1 MPSARWL
8 SYAEQVGCPAGT
20 PCTDIVQSRSG
31 RSTRAPGQGLHSSVR
46 ARPHSNHP
54 ALRDWRAFAARHYRP
69 FRVLAIAQGF
79 IGALTG
85 PAITIPLLL
94 ALGAHPALA
103 TAIAVLPAV
112 GTMSQRWLPSWLDR
126 TDGNLRGLV
135 VLFATIGEPR
145 GLLLAVVVGLAA
157 TGILA
162 PLAAIVLIG
171 VISGVLGAL
180 GATAYSLQ
188 QSWYQIIL
196 PDDERR
202 LIAPRLGGIALGI
215 GSVVLLPIAFTIDAL
230 VETVGLWAYAGP
242 LLVSGLAGLVPLFVL
257 RRLPAPGR
265 IRVPRQTA
273 WRSDEQARLRRHGNV
288 MTLALLSAG
297 LSPFLSVYAISVL
310 GTGAGFAIALSAISS
325 GTLVLASLWVSTHL
339 RGGSSSRLL
348 RGSFLLRGTALLLG
362 LAAHPANPIA
372 PLVLVVVAIVMAA
385 GDTAGQLAANERL
398 FRLATGPGVL
408 AFQSHFV
415 VRNVGAYTGGAA
427 ASSIVMLL
435 GGYPAFAI
443 LFASA
448 ALGRFAAARTTEVS
462 RSRAVG
468 VEAEPAAA

>member
-1 MPSARWL
+1 MRAHPISTHSA
-8 SYAEQVGCPAGT
+8 V
-20 PCTDIVQSRSG
+20 
-31 RSTRAPGQGLHSSVR
+31 
-46 ARPHSNHP
+46 
-54 ALRDWRAFAARHYRP
+54 RDWRAFAARHYRP

-112 GTMSQRWLPSWLDR
+112 GTMSQRWLPSWLER

-145 GLLLAVVVGLAA
+145 GLLLAATVALTAVGVLS
-157 TGILA
+157 A
-162 PLAAIVLIG
+162 PAAIVLIA

-230 VETVGLWAYAGP
+230 VETIGLWAYAGP
-242 LLVSGLAGLVPLFVL
+242 LLVSGVAGLVPLVIL

-348 RGSFLLRGTALLLG
+348 RGSFLLRGTALLIG
-362 LAAHPANPIA
+362 LAAHPVNPMA
-372 PLVLVVVAIVMAA
+372 PLILVVVAVLMAA

-415 VRNVGAYTGGAA
+415 VRNVGAYTGGAI

-448 ALGRFAAARTTEVS
+448 AVGRFTAARKIEVS
-462 RSRAVG
+462 GHRTVAAGR
-468 VEAEPAAA
+468 EPAPA